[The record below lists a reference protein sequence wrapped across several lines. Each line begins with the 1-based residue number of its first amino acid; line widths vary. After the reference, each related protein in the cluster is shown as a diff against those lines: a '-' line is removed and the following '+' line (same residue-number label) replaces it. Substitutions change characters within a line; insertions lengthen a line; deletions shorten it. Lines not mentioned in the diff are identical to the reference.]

1 LIETKGCDV
10 NVKTNDKN
18 TPVQFAF
25 CFFDPNK
32 GGDTTVL
39 MYLLAQT
46 NINGYSGET
55 LLHSACQYINTLP
68 FDIFKLL
75 IETHGADVNA
85 QVNNRDTPLHN
96 ALSYFDPNK
105 GGTVNMLTYLLS
117 QKSINANIKGW
128 NGYTVL
134 HIACEKIH
142 HLPLEIFK
150 LLIETHGADVN
161 AQNNEKDTPL
171 HRAIRCFRQNGG
183 NTAVLT
189 YLLSQANIDVNIK
202 GQYDWTLLYT
212 ACYDINRLPID
223 VFKVLIETHGCDVN
237 VRDDGKDIPLRVA
250 LRYFDPNDG
259 GDITVLMYLLTQKG
273 VNGDTKGQY
282 GDNLLHWAC
291 RRINYLPIEIFKLLI
306 ETLGYDVNAQ
316 NKYND
321 TPLHN
326 AFLSFDP
333 NDDDDLTSVL
343 VYLVDQKNI
352 DVNIT
357 NSNGHTFLH
366 LACICGI
373 SDLNNVSDSED
384 DGNVLEAKSDT
395 LLSQIVQVIVE
406 RCVQQIVD
414 ESSS

>member
-1 LIETKGCDV
+1 
-10 NVKTNDKN
+10 
-18 TPVQFAF
+18 
-25 CFFDPNK
+25 
-32 GGDTTVL
+32 
-39 MYLLAQT
+39 
-46 NINGYSGET
+46 
-55 LLHSACQYINTLP
+55 
-68 FDIFKLL
+68 
-75 IETHGADVNA
+75 
-85 QVNNRDTPLHN
+85 
-96 ALSYFDPNK
+96 
-105 GGTVNMLTYLLS
+105 
-117 QKSINANIKGW
+117 
-128 NGYTVL
+128 
-134 HIACEKIH
+134 
-142 HLPLEIFK
+142 
-150 LLIETHGADVN
+150 
-161 AQNNEKDTPL
+161 
-171 HRAIRCFRQNGG
+171 
-183 NTAVLT
+183 
-189 YLLSQANIDVNIK
+189 
-202 GQYDWTLLYT
+202 
-212 ACYDINRLPID
+212 
-223 VFKVLIETHGCDVN
+223 
-237 VRDDGKDIPLRVA
+237 
-250 LRYFDPNDG
+250 
-259 GDITVLMYLLTQKG
+259 MYLLTQKG